1 LKFAVISL
9 FCLNQENQRQLE
21 WEAMEEDMRDA
32 ERYMS
37 EMNLVKFWHF
47 LFAVCM
53 LAVSF
58 AVIVIY

>member
-1 LKFAVISL
+1 LKFAVISF

-32 ERYMS
+32 DRYMY

-47 LFAVCM
+47 LFVVCT
-53 LAVSF
+53 LAVF
-58 AVIVIY
+58 YAVIVMY

>member
-1 LKFAVISL
+1 
-9 FCLNQENQRQLE
+9 
-21 WEAMEEDMRDA
+21 MEEDMRDA